1 MIATAAMLSVVFLL
15 SGLWLLVL
23 GIRKSPVRPGRPQR
37 SLAQQWAHLTRRPA
51 GAAGR
56 RRDLT
61 WAAAVLGGVVLYVV
75 THWLALIVI
84 VPVVTIMGPRLL
96 GGAPET
102 DLPLMEALDRWV
114 RTLAAILPQGRDLMQ
129 AIRNSR
135 TKVPPLLADEVNLL
149 VRRIDAGMLPEDA
162 LYAMADNLD
171 NAESDAVIAA
181 LLLALRR
188 TTGATDTLK
197 GIAQALQDRIRVMR
211 EVEAERSE
219 PRNEARNITLVSA
232 VLLGGIALFS
242 SAMFSSLSTPPG
254 TILLLAS
261 IAVYL
266 FGANW
271 LYTMGKYRKR
281 ARILV
286 RRPRA

>member
-1 MIATAAMLSVVFLL
+1 MIATAAMLSVVLLL
-15 SGLWLLVL
+15 SGLWLLVM
-23 GIRKSPVRPGRPQR
+23 GVRKSPVPPGRPQR
-37 SLAQQWAHLTRRPA
+37 SVAQQWAHLTRRPA
-51 GAAGR
+51 GTAGR
-56 RRDLT
+56 RRDLI
-61 WAAAVLGGVVLYVV
+61 WAASLLGGVVLYVV
-75 THWLALIVI
+75 THWVALILV

-114 RTLAAILPQGRDLMQ
+114 RTLAAILPQGRDLVQ
-129 AIRNSR
+129 AIRSSR
-135 TKVPPLLADEVNLL
+135 TKVPPLLADEVNLM

-171 NAESDAVIAA
+171 NAEADAVIAS

-197 GIAQALQDRIRVMR
+197 GIAQALQNRIRVMR
-211 EVEAERSE
+211 EVEAERTE
-219 PRNEARNITLVSA
+219 PRNEARNVTLVST
-232 VLLGGIALFS
+232 VLLGGIAVFS

-254 TILLLAS
+254 TVLMLVT

-266 FGANW
+266 IGANW
-271 LYTMGKYRKR
+271 LYNLGKYRKR

-286 RRPRA
+286 RRTRA